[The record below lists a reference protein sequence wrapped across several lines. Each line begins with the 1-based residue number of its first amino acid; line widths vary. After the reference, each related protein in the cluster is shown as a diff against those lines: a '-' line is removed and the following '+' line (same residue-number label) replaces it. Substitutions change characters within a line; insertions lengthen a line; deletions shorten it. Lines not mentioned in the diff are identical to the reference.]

1 MFSFVAI
8 FIIGVLAGI
17 FGTLGAINKHREYI
31 AGVSLELSERE
42 RKFAEK
48 RAEKRAEF
56 EREWSDGSRAS
67 RRRFS
72 MSESGDKPV
81 DRCSS

>member
-17 FGTLGAINKHREYI
+17 FGTLGAINKHREYV
-31 AGVSLELSERE
+31 AGVSRELSERE

-48 RAEKRAEF
+48 REEF

-67 RRRFS
+67 RRRFR

-81 DRCSS
+81 DRRSS